1 MAANPRPARTRPK
14 APAPGDRQPS
24 SFTRLRILSAL
35 VPLLVLAIALAVSYA
50 VWQRERREIERVLKE
65 DFDLRVHD
73 AVNTFRERVQ
83 GYEQVLRAVS
93 GLFASSRKVERS
105 DFQTFVRNL
114 KMEIHPGLQGLGYSV
129 LVPADQLERHLAAV
143 RAEGFPTYAI
153 RPAGERP
160 LYTSA
165 IFFAPPS
172 AAELSTIGT
181 DYLAEPSRRAALEQ
195 ARDTASVAVSNK
207 IALPGEDAREVQP
220 GFRMVW
226 PVYRNGAPLNTVQER
241 RDNIAGWIFAA
252 FSMEGL
258 LGSTLGEH
266 GNIALE
272 VFDGSELQG
281 EDAPAEVIVD
291 RVGGES
297 ALRLFTTAKRV
308 EAGGHTWIVSAQAL
322 PNFATPIA
330 ISQLQLVTLV
340 GGASSIALAHFTW
353 AMMRRRLRSLRYR
366 EELQIA
372 KDRAEA
378 ANRAKSHFLA
388 AASHDLRQ
396 PTQALGLFIAT
407 LRAMAKKPQLTGA
420 EVGHIASRL
429 QMAMEGLA
437 RLLNGLLDVSRLEAG
452 AVEVQLAPMPVQDAL
467 TQVHNAFAGPAQAK
481 GLGFKVVPSRLWVES
496 DPVVLARIVSNLVA
510 NAVRYTERGRVLV
523 GCRLRG
529 DHVEIQV
536 VDTGIGIAEDQRA
549 RIFEEFYQVG
559 QPARDGE
566 QGLGL
571 GLAIV
576 KGSAALIGGD
586 VGMESVVGRGSCF
599 SVSVPR
605 SEHVAVASV
614 AAASARP
621 SWQSRLVLVVDD
633 DLAIRDAMR
642 HLLEAWGH
650 TVFTAGS
657 LAEALEHARVRPD
670 IDLLLTD
677 HRLGHG
683 TTGIDTI
690 DLVRISMG
698 REVEA
703 AVITG
708 DTSPTT
714 LSKVHARGIRLLH
727 KPLVE
732 DQLREIVG
740 SPDSIRR
747 LGTAMPAFR
756 ANSELT

>member
-1 MAANPRPARTRPK
+1 MAANPRSARARPAL
-14 APAPGDRQPS
+14 PAPGGREPS
-24 SFTRLRILSAL
+24 SFARLRFLSAL
-35 VPLLVLAIALAVSYA
+35 VPLIVLAVALAVSYA
-50 VWQRERREIERVLKE
+50 VWQRERREIERVLKD
-65 DFDLRVHD
+65 DFDLRVRD

-105 DFQTFVRNL
+105 DFQIFVRNL
-114 KMEIHPGLQGLGYSV
+114 KMEIHPGLQGVGYSV
-129 LVPADQLERHLAAV
+129 LVPRDQLESHLAAV

-160 LYTSA
+160 VYTSA

-172 AAELSTIGT
+172 AAELSTIGS
-181 DYLAEPSRRAALEQ
+181 DYYAEPSRRAALEQ

-340 GGASSIALAHFTW
+340 GGASSIALALFTW
-353 AMMRRRLRSLRYR
+353 ALMRRRLRSLRNR

-429 QMAMEGLA
+429 QMAMEGLG

-452 AVEVQLAPMPVQDAL
+452 AVEVTLAPMPVQDVL

-481 GLGFKVVPSRLWVES
+481 GLAFKVVPSRLWVES
-496 DPVVLARIVSNLVA
+496 DPVVLSRIVSNLVA

-529 DHVEIQV
+529 DRVEIQV
-536 VDTGIGIAEDQRA
+536 MDTGIGIAEDQRA

-586 VGMESVVGRGSCF
+586 VGVESVVGRGSCF
-599 SVSVPR
+599 SISVPR
-605 SEHVAVASV
+605 AEAVAAVSV
-614 AAASARP
+614 APVAEGAAQR
-621 SWQSRLVLVVDD
+621 SRLVLVVDD
-633 DLAIRDAMR
+633 DPAIRDAMQ
-642 HLLEAWGH
+642 HLLEEWGH
-650 TVFTAGS
+650 VVLTAGS
-657 LAEALEHARVRPD
+657 LDEAMALTREQPA

-677 HRLGHG
+677 HRLAHG
-683 TTGIDTI
+683 AAGIATI
-690 DLVRISMG
+690 DAVRAALG
-698 REVEA
+698 REVDA
-703 AVITG
+703 TIITG
-708 DTSPTT
+708 DTSPET
-714 LSKVHARGIRLLH
+714 LRGIQARGLRLLH
-727 KPLVE
+727 KPLDE
-732 DQLREIVG
+732 EQLRELVEAPV
-740 SPDSIRR
+740 SAPHPRR
-747 LGTAMPAFR
+747 E
-756 ANSELT
+756 S

>member
-1 MAANPRPARTRPK
+1 MAANPRSARARPAL
-14 APAPGDRQPS
+14 PAPGGREPS
-24 SFTRLRILSAL
+24 SFARLRFLSAL
-35 VPLLVLAIALAVSYA
+35 VPLIVLAVALAVSYA
-50 VWQRERREIERVLKE
+50 VWQRERREIERVLKD
-65 DFDLRVHD
+65 DFDLRVRD

-105 DFQTFVRNL
+105 DFQIFVRNL
-114 KMEIHPGLQGLGYSV
+114 KMEIHPGLQGVGYSV
-129 LVPADQLERHLAAV
+129 LVPRDQLESHLAAV

-160 LYTSA
+160 VYTSA

-172 AAELSTIGT
+172 AAELSTIGS
-181 DYLAEPSRRAALEQ
+181 DYFAEPSRRAALEQ

-226 PVYRNGAPLNTVQER
+226 PVYRNGAPLDTVQER

-340 GGASSIALAHFTW
+340 GGASSIALALFTW
-353 AMMRRRLRSLRYR
+353 ALMRRRLRSLRNR

-429 QMAMEGLA
+429 QMAMEGLG

-452 AVEVQLAPMPVQDAL
+452 AVEVTLAPMPVQDVL

-481 GLGFKVVPSRLWVES
+481 GLAFKVVPSRLWVES
-496 DPVVLARIVSNLVA
+496 DPVVLSRIVSNLVA

-529 DHVEIQV
+529 DRVEIQV
-536 VDTGIGIAEDQRA
+536 MDTGIGIAEDQRA

-586 VGMESVVGRGSCF
+586 VGVESVVGRGSCF
-599 SVSVPR
+599 SISVPR
-605 SEHVAVASV
+605 AEAVAAVSV
-614 AAASARP
+614 APVAEGAAQR
-621 SWQSRLVLVVDD
+621 SRLVLVVDD
-633 DLAIRDAMR
+633 DPAIRDAMQ
-642 HLLEAWGH
+642 HLLEEWGH
-650 TVFTAGS
+650 VVLTAGS
-657 LAEALEHARVRPD
+657 LDEAMALTREQPA

-677 HRLGHG
+677 HRLAHG
-683 TTGIDTI
+683 AAGIATI
-690 DLVRISMG
+690 DAVRAALG
-698 REVEA
+698 REVDA
-703 AVITG
+703 TIITG
-708 DTSPTT
+708 DTSPET
-714 LSKVHARGIRLLH
+714 LRSIQARGLRLLH
-727 KPLVE
+727 KPLDE
-732 DQLREIVG
+732 EQLRELVEAPV
-740 SPDSIRR
+740 SAPHPRR
-747 LGTAMPAFR
+747 E
-756 ANSELT
+756 S

>member
-1 MAANPRPARTRPK
+1 VAANPRSARPRSK
-14 APAPGDRQPS
+14 AAVSGEREPS
-24 SFTRLRILSAL
+24 SFARLRVLSAV

-50 VWQRERREIERVLKE
+50 VWQRERREIERVLKA

-105 DFQTFVRNL
+105 DFQIFVRNL

-129 LVPADQLERHLAAV
+129 LVPRDQLERHLAFM
-143 RAEGFPTYAI
+143 RAEGFPAYAI

-160 LYTSA
+160 VYTSA

-172 AAELSTIGT
+172 AAELSTIGS
-181 DYLAEPSRRAALEQ
+181 DYYAEPSRRPALEQ

-207 IALPGEDAREVQP
+207 IKLPGEDAREIQP

-226 PVYRNGAPLNTVQER
+226 PVYRNGAPLDTVQER

-258 LGSTLGEH
+258 LGSTVGER

-272 VFDGSELQG
+272 VFDSSELQS
-281 EDAPAEVIVD
+281 EDAPGEVVVD

-297 ALRLFTTAKRV
+297 ALRLFSAAKRV
-308 EAGGHTWIVSAQAL
+308 EAGGHTWMVTAQAL

-330 ISQLQLVTLV
+330 ISQLQLVTIV
-340 GGASSIALAHFTW
+340 GGASSVALALFTW
-353 AMMRRRLRSLRYR
+353 ALMRRRLHSLRNR

-407 LRAMAKKPQLTGA
+407 LRAMAKKPQLSGE

-429 QMAMEGLA
+429 QMAMEGLG

-452 AVEVQLAPMPVQDAL
+452 AVEVVLAPMPVQDVL

-481 GLGFKVVPSRLWVES
+481 GLRFKVVPSRLWVES

-523 GCRLRG
+523 GCRRRG
-529 DHVEIQV
+529 GDRVEVQV
-536 VDTGIGIAEDQRA
+536 LDTGIGIAEDQRA

-559 QPARDGE
+559 QSARDGE

-576 KGSAALIGGD
+576 KGSAALIGGE

-599 SVSVPR
+599 SISLPR
-605 SEHVAVASV
+605 VEP
-614 AAASARP
+614 AASMPIAAVPTRP
-621 SWQSRLVLVVDD
+621 AQRSRMVLVVDD
-633 DLAIRDAMR
+633 DPAIRDAMKR
-642 HLLEAWGH
+642 LLEEWGH
-650 TVFTAGS
+650 AVRTAAS
-657 LAEALEHARVRPD
+657 LDEALECAGSWPT

-677 HRLGHG
+677 HRLAPGV
-683 TTGIDTI
+683 TGIDTI
-690 DLVRISMG
+690 DAVRAALG
-698 REVEA
+698 RDVNA
-703 AVITG
+703 AIITG

-714 LSKVHARGIRLLH
+714 LREIQARGLRLLH
-727 KPLVE
+727 KPLDE
-732 DQLREIVG
+732 KQLRE
-740 SPDSIRR
+740 
-747 LGTAMPAFR
+747 L
-756 ANSELT
+756 LTG

>member
-1 MAANPRPARTRPK
+1 MAANPRSARARPAL
-14 APAPGDRQPS
+14 PAPGGREPS
-24 SFTRLRILSAL
+24 SFARLRFLSAL
-35 VPLLVLAIALAVSYA
+35 VPLIVLAVALAVSYA
-50 VWQRERREIERVLKE
+50 VWQRERREIERVLKD
-65 DFDLRVHD
+65 DFDLRVRD

-105 DFQTFVRNL
+105 DFQIFVRNL
-114 KMEIHPGLQGLGYSV
+114 KMEIHPGLQGVGYSV
-129 LVPADQLERHLAAV
+129 LVPRDQLESHLAAV

-160 LYTSA
+160 VYTSA

-172 AAELSTIGT
+172 AAELSTIGS
-181 DYLAEPSRRAALEQ
+181 DYFAEPSRRAALEQ

-226 PVYRNGAPLNTVQER
+226 PVYRNGAPLDTVQER

-340 GGASSIALAHFTW
+340 GGASSIALALFTW
-353 AMMRRRLRSLRYR
+353 ALMRRRLRSLRNR

-429 QMAMEGLA
+429 QMAMEGLG

-452 AVEVQLAPMPVQDAL
+452 AVEVTLAPMPVQDVL

-481 GLGFKVVPSRLWVES
+481 GLAFKVVPSRLWVES
-496 DPVVLARIVSNLVA
+496 DPVVLSRIVSNLVA

-529 DHVEIQV
+529 DRVEIQV
-536 VDTGIGIAEDQRA
+536 MDTGIGIAEDQRA

-586 VGMESVVGRGSCF
+586 VGVESVVGRGSCF
-599 SVSVPR
+599 SISVPR
-605 SEHVAVASV
+605 AEAVAAVSV
-614 AAASARP
+614 APVAEGAAQR
-621 SWQSRLVLVVDD
+621 SRLVLVVDD
-633 DLAIRDAMR
+633 DPAIRDAMQ
-642 HLLEAWGH
+642 HLLEEWGH
-650 TVFTAGS
+650 VVLTAGS
-657 LAEALEHARVRPD
+657 LDEAMALTREQPA

-677 HRLGHG
+677 HRLAHG
-683 TTGIDTI
+683 AAGIATI
-690 DLVRISMG
+690 DAVRAALG
-698 REVEA
+698 REVDA
-703 AVITG
+703 TIITG
-708 DTSPTT
+708 DTSPET
-714 LSKVHARGIRLLH
+714 LRGIQARGLRLLH
-727 KPLVE
+727 KPLDE
-732 DQLREIVG
+732 EQLRELVEAPV
-740 SPDSIRR
+740 SAPHPRR
-747 LGTAMPAFR
+747 E
-756 ANSELT
+756 S

>member
-1 MAANPRPARTRPK
+1 MAANPRPARARPK
-14 APAPGDRQPS
+14 APAPGERQPS
-24 SFTRLRILSAL
+24 SFARLRFLSAL
-35 VPLLVLAIALAVSYA
+35 VPLLVLAVALAVSYA

-93 GLFASSRKVERS
+93 GLFASSRKGVDRS
-105 DFQTFVRNL
+105 DFQTFVRKL
-114 KMEIHPGLQGLGYSV
+114 KMEIHPGLQGVGYSV
-129 LVPADQLERHLAAV
+129 LVPGEQLEPHLAAM
-143 RAEGFPTYAI
+143 RAEGFPSYAI
-153 RPAGERP
+153 RPVGERP
-160 LYTSA
+160 VYTSA

-207 IALPGEDAREVQP
+207 IRLPGEDAREIQP

-226 PVYRNGAPLNTVQER
+226 PVYRNGAPIATVQER

-258 LGSTLGEH
+258 LGSTVGER

-281 EDAPAEVIVD
+281 EDAPGEAVVID

-297 ALRLFTTAKRV
+297 ALRLFSAAKRV
-308 EAGGHTWIVSAQAL
+308 EAGGHTWMVTAQAL

-330 ISQLQLVTLV
+330 ISQLQLVTIV
-340 GGASSIALAHFTW
+340 GGASSIALALFTW
-353 AMMRRRLRSLRYR
+353 ALMRRRLRSLRNR

-407 LRAMAKKPQLTGA
+407 LRAMAKKPQLRG
-420 EVGHIASRL
+420 EDVGHIASRL
-429 QMAMEGLA
+429 QLAMEGLG

-452 AVEVQLAPMPVQDAL
+452 AVEVTLAPMPVQHVL
-467 TQVHNAFAGPAQAK
+467 TQVHNGFAGPAQAK

-510 NAVRYTERGRVLV
+510 NALRYTERGRVLV
-523 GCRLRG
+523 GCRPRG
-529 DHVEIQV
+529 DRVEIQV
-536 VDTGIGIAEDQRA
+536 MDTGIGIAEDQRA

-559 QPARDGE
+559 EAARDGE

-576 KGSAALIGGD
+576 KGSAALLGAD
-586 VGMESVVGRGSCF
+586 VDVESVVGRGSCF
-599 SVSVPR
+599 SISVPR
-605 SEHVAVASV
+605 AHPV
-614 AAASARP
+614 AALAKVAEATRP
-621 SWQSRLVLVVDD
+621 VQRSREVLVVDD
-633 DLAIRDAMR
+633 DPAIREAMQ

-650 TVFTAGS
+650 TVLTAAS
-657 LAEALEHARVRPD
+657 LEEALGRARERPS
-670 IDLLLTD
+670 IDLLLSD
-677 HRLGHG
+677 HRLSHG
-683 TTGIDTI
+683 TTGIQAVDA
-690 DLVRISMG
+690 VRAVLG
-698 REVEA
+698 REIEA
-703 AVITG
+703 AIVTG
-708 DTSPTT
+708 DTSPAT
-714 LSKVHARGIRLLH
+714 LRAIQGRKLCLLH
-727 KPLVE
+727 KPLDGE
-732 DQLREIVG
+732 QLRELLTGPG
-740 SPDSIRR
+740 SQDR
-747 LGTAMPAFR
+747 
-756 ANSELT
+756 